1 VEVAGSG
8 RAYDGE
14 ETMGANVA
22 TELEIDRT
30 KAIEIFAELVD
41 LLEDY
46 GPTWY
51 SEDLHDQAEAAL
63 GVLREQR
70 HT

>member
-1 VEVAGSG
+1 MGSG
-8 RAYDGE
+8 
-14 ETMGANVA
+14 MA

-30 KAIEIFAELVD
+30 RAIEIFAELVD

-51 SEDLHDQAEAAL
+51 SEDLHDHAEAAL
-63 GVLREQR
+63 RLLREQP
-70 HT
+70 HNP